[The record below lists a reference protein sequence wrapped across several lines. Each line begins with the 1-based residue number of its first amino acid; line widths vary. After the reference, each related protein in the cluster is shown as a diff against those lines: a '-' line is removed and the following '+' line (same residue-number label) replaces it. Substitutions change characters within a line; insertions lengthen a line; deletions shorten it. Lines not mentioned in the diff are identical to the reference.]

1 MVDQDWHITEQ
12 PKVPLLYQNATLLSF
27 LQIFL
32 VVEVRSNVWIT
43 LIVFYFIFNWSFWE
57 NCARKKKKN
66 KLCDHHVVFLVYS
79 SIDLSFQP
87 FGTQEIA

>member
-1 MVDQDWHITEQ
+1 MVDQDWHIAEQ
-12 PKVPLLYQNATLLSF
+12 PKVPFLYQNATLLSS

-32 VVEVRSNVWIT
+32 VVEVGSDVWIT
-43 LIVFYFIFNWSFWE
+43 LIVFDFHFNWSFWE
-57 NCARKKKKN
+57 NCARKKKKK

-79 SIDLSFQP
+79 IIDLSFQP